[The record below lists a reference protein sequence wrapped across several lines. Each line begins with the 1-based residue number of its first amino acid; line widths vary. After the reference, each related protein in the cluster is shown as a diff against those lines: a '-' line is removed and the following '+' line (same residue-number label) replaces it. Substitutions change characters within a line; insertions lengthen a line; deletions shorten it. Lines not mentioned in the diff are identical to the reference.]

1 MGAVY
6 KRATKKGTIRWLGRY
21 RDKNRKEHSRS
32 FDTRREASAWVALME
47 NKGTAPEENGNSG
60 DAPTVLSIWNT
71 WTEREEISP
80 GSRRVYLW
88 TLKNLKP
95 VEALPLEEV
104 TKPVLDRL
112 YNDLINGRLWIS
124 PEDHGVTV
132 ENARAT
138 LGRLKSAA
146 VHYANTNEGTPVPE
160 PLLSWR
166 PPRNK
171 AGDRKRVDPSSL
183 PTIRE
188 LREVERVLRE
198 GGKRT
203 RIAPGTRPSPELADA
218 LQIAAVTGLRIG
230 ELVGLDVNSVDETRG
245 LLYVRHQLTMF
256 SPTAPAPLK
265 TPSSRR
271 AVPVPVETMKI
282 LKRLKD
288 EARTRTIPTGW
299 DSQPLFLNERNN
311 PWQPGSAIRV
321 LRKAQHVVYTR
332 GRAGARRYD
341 SLQDVKTWGWHS
353 IRHLY
358 ASTLLKEGRPITEVA
373 AALGHASP
381 TTTAEIY
388 SHALTGYEDSVRAAA
403 SSMVLNHSEEEYRE
417 RYGD

>member
-6 KRATKKGTIRWLGRY
+6 KRKTAKGTVRWLGRY

-32 FDTRREASAWVALME
+32 FSTRREAASWVTLME
-47 NKGTAPEENGNSG
+47 NKGTAPEENSG
-60 DAPTVLSIWNT
+60 ETPTILKIWNA

-112 YNDLINGRLWIS
+112 YNDLVNGRLWIS

-171 AGDRKRVDPSSL
+171 AGDRKRVDPNSL
-183 PTIRE
+183 PTIGE
-188 LREVERVLRE
+188 LRAVERVLRE

-203 RIAPGTRPSPELADA
+203 SIAPGTRPSPELADA
-218 LQIAAVTGLRIG
+218 LSIAAVTGLRIG
-230 ELVGLDVNSVDETRG
+230 ELVGLDVNSIDP
-245 LLYVRHQLTMF
+245 VRNLIHISHQLTVF
-256 SPTAPAPLK
+256 SSAPAQLK

-271 AVPVPVETMKI
+271 VVPVPVETMKI
-282 LKRLKD
+282 LTRLVE
-288 EARTRTIPTGW
+288 EARSRAVPTGW
-299 DSQPLFLNERNN
+299 DSQPLFLNERDA
-311 PWQPGSAIRV
+311 PWKPGSA
-321 LRKAQHVVYTR
+321 LRALRNAQQVVKTS
-332 GRAGARRYD
+332 GRAGARQYD
-341 SLQDVKTWGWHS
+341 SLQDVKTWGWHA

-388 SHALTGYEDSVRAAA
+388 SHALNGYEDSVRAAA

>member
-6 KRATKKGTIRWLGRY
+6 KRKTAKGTVRWLGRY

-32 FDTRREASAWVALME
+32 FDTRREAVAWVALME
-47 NKGTAPEENGNSG
+47 NNGTAPELP
-60 DAPTVLSIWNT
+60 DATAPTVLNVWND
-71 WTEREEISP
+71 WLEREELSP
-80 GSRRVYLW
+80 GSKRVYAW

-95 VEALPLEEV
+95 IETMPLEEL
-104 TKPVLDRL
+104 TKSVLDRL
-112 YNDLINGRLWIS
+112 YSDLLKGRGWL
-124 PEDHGVTV
+124 PDDTGVSV

-146 VHYANTNEGTPVPE
+146 VHYANTNNVPVPE

-166 PPRNK
+166 PPRNREGK
-171 AGDRKRVDPSSL
+171 HKRVDPNSL
-183 PTIRE
+183 PSISE
-188 LREVERVLRE
+188 LRAVERVLRE

-203 RIAPGTRPSPELADA
+203 SLAPGTRPSPDLADA
-218 LQIAAVTGLRIG
+218 IQIAAVTGLRVG
-230 ELVGLDVNSVDETRG
+230 ELVGLDVEAVDPVRN
-245 LLYVRHQLTMF
+245 LIHIRHQLTVF
-256 SPTAPAPLK
+256 SSAPAPLK

-271 AVPVPVETMKI
+271 VVPVPVETMEI
-282 LKRLKD
+282 LKRLTD
-288 EARTRTIPTGW
+288 EARSRAVPTGW
-299 DSQPLFLNERNN
+299 DSQPLFLNEREH
-311 PWQPGSAIRV
+311 PWRPGSALRM
-321 LRKAQHVVYTR
+321 LRKAQHVVKTS
-332 GRAGARRYD
+332 GRAGAHRYD
-341 SLQDVKTWGWHS
+341 SLQEVPTWGWHS

-403 SSMVLNHSEEEYRE
+403 SSMVLTHSREEYRE

>member
-21 RDKNRKEHSRS
+21 RDNQKKEHSRS
-32 FDTRREASAWVALME
+32 FDTRREAAAWVALME
-47 NKGTAPEENGNSG
+47 NKGTAPDGNSN
-60 DAPTVLSIWNT
+60 APTVLTVWNT
-71 WTEREEISP
+71 WTDREDISA
-80 GSRRVYLW
+80 GSKRVYSW
-88 TLKNLKP
+88 TLKNLTP
-95 VEALPLEEV
+95 IETMTLEEV

-112 YNDLINGRLWIS
+112 YSDLMKGREWVDPDDTGIS
-124 PEDHGVTV
+124 V
-132 ENARAT
+132 ENAKAT

-146 VHYANTNEGTPVPE
+146 VYYANTNDNVPVPE

-166 PPRNK
+166 PPRNR
-171 AGDRKRVDPSSL
+171 AGDRKKVDPSSL
-183 PTIRE
+183 PSISE
-188 LREVERVLRE
+188 LRAVERVLRE

-230 ELVGLDVNSVDETRG
+230 ELVGLDVNAVDPVRN
-245 LLYVRHQLTMF
+245 LIHVRHQLTA
-256 SPTAPAPLK
+256 SSLSPAPLK

-271 AVPVPVETMKI
+271 VVPVPVETMKI
-282 LKRLKD
+282 LKRLTD
-288 EARTRTIPTGW
+288 EARTREVPPGW
-299 DSQPLFLNERNN
+299 DSQPLFLNEREQ
-311 PWQPGSAIRV
+311 PWRPGGALRL
-321 LRKAQHVVYTR
+321 LRKAQHIIKTS

-341 SLQDVKTWGWHS
+341 SLQEVKTWGWHS

-381 TTTAEIY
+381 TTTASIY
-388 SHALTGYEDSVRAAA
+388 SHALTGYEESVREAA
-403 SSMVLNHSEEEYRE
+403 SSMVLTHDQEEYRE
-417 RYGD
+417 RYGR

>member
-6 KRATKKGTIRWLGRY
+6 KRATKKGTVRWLGRY
-21 RDKNRKEHSRS
+21 RDKNHKEHSRS
-32 FDTRREASAWVALME
+32 FGTRREASAWVALME
-47 NKGTAPEENGNSG
+47 NKGTAPELP
-60 DAPTVLSIWNT
+60 DATAPTVLTVWNT
-71 WTEREEISP
+71 WTDRDEISP
-80 GSRRVYLW
+80 GSKRVYSW

-95 VEALPLEEV
+95 VEALPLEEL

-112 YNDLINGRLWIS
+112 YNDLVKGRLWIS
-124 PEDHGVTV
+124 SEDKGISA

-138 LGRLKSAA
+138 LGRMKSAA

-166 PPRNK
+166 PPRNR
-171 AGDRKRVDPSSL
+171 AGDRKRIDPNSL
-183 PTIRE
+183 PSISE

-203 RIAPGTRPSPELADA
+203 RIAPGIRPSPELADA

-230 ELVGLDVNSVDETRG
+230 ELVGLDVDAVDPVRN
-245 LLYVRHQLTMF
+245 LIHVRHQLTV
-256 SPTAPAPLK
+256 SSRGPAPLK

-271 AVPVPVETMKI
+271 VVPVPVETMKT
-282 LKRLKD
+282 LKRLTD
-288 EARTRTIPTGW
+288 EARTRTIPEGW
-299 DSQPLFLNERNN
+299 SSQPLFLNERGE
-311 PWQPGSAIRV
+311 PWRPGGALRA
-321 LRKAQHVVYTR
+321 LRKAQHIIKTS

-341 SLQDVKTWGWHS
+341 SLQEVNTWGWHA

-358 ASTLLKEGRPITEVA
+358 ASTILKEGRPITEVA
-373 AALGHASP
+373 AALGHSSP

-388 SHALTGYEDSVRAAA
+388 SHALTGYEDSIREAA
-403 SSMVLNHSEEEYRE
+403 SSMVLNHSQEEYRE

>member
-6 KRATKKGTIRWLGRY
+6 KRQTKKGTVRWLGRY
-21 RDKNRKEHSRS
+21 RDNQKKEHSRS
-32 FDTRREASAWVALME
+32 FDTRREAVAWVSLME
-47 NKGTAPEENGNSG
+47 NKGTAPELPDANS
-60 DAPTVLSIWNT
+60 PTVLKVWND
-71 WTEREEISP
+71 WLEREELSP
-80 GSRRVYLW
+80 GTKLVYSW

-95 VEALPLEEV
+95 IETIPLEEV

-112 YNDLINGRLWIS
+112 YSDLLKGREWIS
-124 PEDHGVTV
+124 PEDKGISV

-146 VHYANTNEGTPVPE
+146 VHYSNTNDVPVPE

-166 PPRNK
+166 PPRNREGK
-171 AGDRKRVDPSSL
+171 HKKVDPSSL
-183 PTIRE
+183 PSIRE
-188 LREVERVLRE
+188 LREVERALRE

-203 RIAPGTRPSPELADA
+203 SLAPGTRPSPELADA
-218 LQIAAVTGLRIG
+218 LQVAAVTGLRIG
-230 ELVGLDVNSVDETRG
+230 ELVGLDVNAVDPVRN
-245 LLYVRHQLTMF
+245 LIHVRHQLTV
-256 SPTAPAPLK
+256 SSNTPAPLK

-271 AVPVPVETMKI
+271 VVPVPMETMKI
-282 LKRLKD
+282 LKRLTD
-288 EARTRTIPTGW
+288 EARSREVPTGW
-299 DSQPLFLNERNN
+299 DSQPLFLNERDA
-311 PWQPGSAIRV
+311 PWSPGSALRV
-321 LRKAQHVVYTR
+321 LRKAQHVIKTS

-341 SLQDVKTWGWHS
+341 SLKDVKTWGWHS

-373 AALGHASP
+373 AALGHSSP

-388 SHALTGYEDSVRAAA
+388 SHALTGYEESVRSAA
-403 SSMVLNHSEEEYRE
+403 SSMVLNHSQEEYRE

>member
-21 RDKNRKEHSRS
+21 RDNQKKEHSRS
-32 FDTRREASAWVALME
+32 FNTRREAAAWVALME
-47 NKGTAPEENGNSG
+47 NKGTAPELP
-60 DAPTVLSIWNT
+60 DATTVTVLKIWNE
-71 WTEREEISP
+71 WTDREEISP
-80 GSRRVYLW
+80 GTRRVYSW
-88 TLKNLKP
+88 TLKNLTP
-95 VEALPLEEV
+95 IESLPLEEV

-112 YNDLINGRLWIS
+112 YSDLVNGRLWIS

-138 LGRLKSAA
+138 IGRLKSAA
-146 VHYANTNEGTPVPE
+146 VHYANTNDNVHAPE
-160 PLLSWR
+160 QLLSWR

-203 RIAPGTRPSPELADA
+203 SLAPGTRPSPELADA

-230 ELVGLDVNSVDETRG
+230 ELVGLDVNSVDEKRG
-245 LLYVRHQLTMF
+245 LLYVRHQLTV
-256 SPTAPAPLK
+256 SSNTPAPLK

-271 AVPVPVETMKI
+271 VVPVPVETMKI
-282 LKRLKD
+282 LKRLKN

-388 SHALTGYEDSVRAAA
+388 SHALTGYEESVRAAA

-417 RYGD
+417 RYGDA